1 MYLIWLLLPRIGSI
15 LNNSWLTLGKKKKKN
30 IIWDSSREGLH

>member
-15 LNNSWLTLGKKKKKN
+15 LNNSWLTLGKKKKKKHYL
-30 IIWDSSREGLH
+30 G